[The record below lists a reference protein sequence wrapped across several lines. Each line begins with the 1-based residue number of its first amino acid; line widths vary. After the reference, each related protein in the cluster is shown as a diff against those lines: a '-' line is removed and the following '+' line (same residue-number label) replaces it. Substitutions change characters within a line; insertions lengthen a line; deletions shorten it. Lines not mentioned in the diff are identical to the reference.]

1 MCVCVCVMCI
11 YAILLHD
18 LATNKF
24 QRLKK
29 EKEREREKEAEVC
42 AIAVSRVGSVFLAN
56 PLEPN

>member
-1 MCVCVCVMCI
+1 MCVMCI
-11 YAILLHD
+11 CAILLHG

-29 EKEREREKEAEVC
+29 EKEREKEAAVC

>member
-1 MCVCVCVMCI
+1 MCVCVMCI
-11 YAILLHD
+11 CAILLHD

-29 EKEREREKEAEVC
+29 GKEREREEEAEVC